1 MRCWLQALWALA
13 LTVILPLLANA
24 QPSASADAQGRRS
37 GFADMAPATR
47 AMQRDDRQNPAM
59 LWVADGEALW
69 SSKVGGADKSCADC
83 HGAISTQR
91 GVATQYPRFDAP
103 SEKPVTLS
111 ERINL
116 CRQRHQQAPTLL
128 AQDKRLLALEA
139 VVAHQS
145 RGMSIRPDHDPRLQ
159 PFRQHGETLFRQR
172 FGQLDLSCAQC
183 HEQQAGRLLGGT
195 VIPQAHP
202 TGYPLYRLEWQG
214 LGTLQRRLRNCMS
227 GVRAAPFAFGSPEL
241 VALELYLA
249 QRAAGMPLEVPA
261 VRP

>member
-13 LTVILPLLANA
+13 LTTSLSLLASA
-24 QPSASADAQGRRS
+24 QPSTGADAQGRRS
-37 GFADMAPATR
+37 GFADMAPATQ

-59 LWVADGEALW
+59 LWLADGDALW
-69 SSKVGGADKSCADC
+69 SRKMGGADKSCADC
-83 HGAISTQR
+83 HGAISTLR
-91 GVATQYPRFDAP
+91 GVATKFPRFDAP
-103 SEKPVTLS
+103 SQKPVTLG

-116 CRQRHQQAPTLL
+116 CRQRHQQAPTRP
-128 AQDKRLLALEA
+128 AQDGQLIALET
-139 VVAHQS
+139 VVAFQS
-145 RGMSIRPDHDPRLQ
+145 RGMSIRPDQDHRLQ
-159 PFRQHGETLFRQR
+159 PFRQRGEALFAQR

-214 LGTLQRRLRNCMS
+214 MGTLQRRLRNCMS
-227 GVRAAPFAFGSPEL
+227 GVRAAPFAYGSPEL

>member
-1 MRCWLQALWALA
+1 MRCWPQALWALA
-13 LTVILPLLANA
+13 LTAAIPLLTSA
-24 QPSASADAQGRRS
+24 QPSPGADAQGRRS
-37 GFADMAPATR
+37 GYADMAPATQ

-69 SSKVGGADKSCADC
+69 GRNTGSADKSCADC
-83 HGAISTQR
+83 HGAVSALR
-91 GVATQYPRFDAP
+91 GVATQYPRFDVP
-103 SEKPVTLS
+103 SQKPVTLS

-116 CRQRHQQAPTLL
+116 CRQRHQQAPLL
-128 AQDKRLLALEA
+128 PAQDGRLIALET
-139 VVAHQS
+139 VVAFQS

-159 PFRQHGETLFRQR
+159 PFRQRGEALFTQR
-172 FGQLDLSCAQC
+172 FGQLDLSCAHC
-183 HEQQAGRLLGGT
+183 HDQQAGRLLGGT
-195 VIPQAHP
+195 LIPQAHP

-214 LGTLQRRLRNCMS
+214 MGTLQRRLRNCMS

>member
-1 MRCWLQALWALA
+1 MRCSLQALWALA
-13 LTVILPLLANA
+13 LTAIFPLLASA
-24 QPSASADAQGRRS
+24 QPSTSPDAQGRRS
-37 GFADMAPATR
+37 GFADMAPATQ

-69 SSKVGGADKSCADC
+69 GRKMGSTNKSCADC
-83 HGAISTQR
+83 HGAVSTLR

-103 SEKPVTLS
+103 SQKPVALG

-116 CRQRHQQAPTLL
+116 CRQRHQQAPMLPT
-128 AQDKRLLALEA
+128 QDERLIALEA
-139 VVAHQS
+139 VVANQS

-159 PFRQHGETLFRQR
+159 PFRQRGEALFTQR

-183 HEQQAGRLLGGT
+183 HDQQAGRLLGGT
-195 VIPQAHP
+195 PIPQAHP

-214 LGTLQRRLRNCMS
+214 MGTLQRRLRNCMS
-227 GVRAAPFAFGSPEL
+227 GVRAVPFAFGSPEL
-241 VALELYLA
+241 VALELYLV
-249 QRAAGMPLEVPA
+249 QRAAGMPLETPA

>member
-1 MRCWLQALWALA
+1 MRCWLSAQWALT
-13 LTVILPLLANA
+13 LTAILPLLANA
-24 QPSASADAQGRRS
+24 QPSTSPDEQGRRS
-37 GFADMAPATR
+37 GYADMAPATQ

-69 SSKVGGADKSCADC
+69 GRKTGSADKSCADC
-83 HGAISTQR
+83 HGAVSALR

-103 SEKPVTLS
+103 SQKPVALS

-116 CRQRHQQAPTLL
+116 CRQRHQLAPGLPAL
-128 AQDKRLLALEA
+128 DQRLIALET

-145 RGMSIRPDHDPRLQ
+145 RGMSIRPDHDPHLR
-159 PFRQHGETLFRQR
+159 PFRQRGKALFEQR

-183 HEQQAGRLLGGT
+183 HDQQAGRLLGGT
-195 VIPQAHP
+195 LIPQAHP

-214 LGTLQRRLRNCMS
+214 MGTLQRRLRNCMS

-249 QRAAGMPLEVPA
+249 QRAAGMLLEVPA